1 MCFRRHL
8 WRTRQKY
15 DKSTE
20 MRSYIRRNI
29 SRFFWRKDHF
39 EGRRVYSIFK
49 IEYEVG
55 KYKVCATE
63 DLWHFLLA
71 AYILGFA
78 EMLDPGFIGHYKF
91 QFAQVVYYD
100 DRIQTSCFRRRNPP
114 GKDNKYGDA
123 INWECLLYN
132 VPNEEDLYFIRNSLR
147 GIWMVRSYHRSTMT
161 RRTVLKRFRRKVIQ
175 VNFFIQKKKKPP
187 VKATFH

>member
-8 WRTRQKY
+8 WRTRQKD

-49 IEYEVG
+49 IEYEAG
-55 KYKVCATE
+55 KYKVCAAE
-63 DLWHFLLA
+63 DLWYFLQA

-91 QFAQVVYYD
+91 QFVQVVYYD
-100 DRIQTSCFRRRNPP
+100 DRIQTSCFRRRRAA
-114 GKDNKYGDA
+114 DKY
-123 INWECLLYN
+123 IQCIILQRSHK
-132 VPNEEDLYFIRNSLR
+132 IRRVS
-147 GIWMVRSYHRSTMT
+147 GIW
-161 RRTVLKRFRRKVIQ
+161 
-175 VNFFIQKKKKPP
+175 
-187 VKATFH
+187 